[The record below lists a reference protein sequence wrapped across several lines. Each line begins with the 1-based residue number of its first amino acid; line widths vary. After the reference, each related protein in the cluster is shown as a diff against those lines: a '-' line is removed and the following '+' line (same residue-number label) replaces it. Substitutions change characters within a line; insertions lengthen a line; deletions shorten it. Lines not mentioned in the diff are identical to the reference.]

1 MQKVMKPS
9 MKKKISIFGIFNAAW
24 MILFS
29 LYCLVPLFIMVSA
42 SFSSDATL
50 AEYGYSI
57 FPHKVTFEAYEFV
70 FKTGKLLLRS
80 YLNSIIVTGAGTILN
95 LLLSAMIAFP
105 LSKYDFAYKHWI
117 TPLLLVTMLFS
128 PGLVP
133 TYILI
138 TQFLHWKDTMWVLIV
153 PQIGTTFNII
163 LLRTFFSDIPREIG
177 ESAKI
182 DGCSVF
188 REFLTITLPL
198 SMPAL
203 ATCSIL
209 MALSYWNDWG
219 TPFLYIGQFNTDL
232 YTVQYLMAKLEMQ
245 AKSWYEN
252 AGMTGGE
259 EQNINSVIMATCI
272 VGTMPIMFVF
282 LALQKYIVKGM
293 TVGAVKG

>member
-1 MQKVMKPS
+1 MEEVLKPNKVAKVS
-9 MKKKISIFGIFNAAW
+9 SFDVFNCLW
-24 MILFS
+24 MVLFS
-29 LYCLVPLFIMVSA
+29 LYCLVPLCIMLSA
-42 SFSSDATL
+42 SFSTDLAL
-50 AEYGYSI
+50 AEFGYTVL
-57 FPHKVTFEAYEFV
+57 PRTFTLEAYQFV
-70 FKTGKLLLRS
+70 FESGKLLFTS
-80 YLNSIIVTGAGTILN
+80 YLNSIIVTGSGTILN
-95 LLLSAMIAFP
+95 LFLSAMIAFP

-117 TPLLLVTMLFS
+117 TPILLVTMIFS

-138 TQFLHWKDTMWVLIV
+138 TQFLHWKDTMWVLII

-203 ATCSIL
+203 ATCSVL

-219 TPFLYIGQFNTDL
+219 TPFLYIDQFNTKL
-232 YTVQYLMAKLEMQ
+232 YTVQYLMAKLEVQ
-245 AKSWYEN
+245 AKTWAEN
-252 AGMTGGE
+252 AGMMGDD
-259 EQNINSVIMATCI
+259 QNVNSVIMATCI
-272 VGTMPIMFVF
+272 IGTLPIMFVF
-282 LALQKYIVKGM
+282 LYLQKYIVKGM

>member
-1 MQKVMKPS
+1 
-9 MKKKISIFGIFNAAW
+9 
-24 MILFS
+24 
-29 LYCLVPLFIMVSA
+29 
-42 SFSSDATL
+42 
-50 AEYGYSI
+50 
-57 FPHKVTFEAYEFV
+57 
-70 FKTGKLLLRS
+70 
-80 YLNSIIVTGAGTILN
+80 LNSIIVTGAGTVLN
-95 LLLSAMIAFP
+95 LFFSAMIAFP

-138 TQFLHWKDTMWVLIV
+138 TQFLQWKDTMWVLII

-203 ATCSIL
+203 ATCSVL

-219 TPFLYIGQFNTDL
+219 TPFLYIDQFNTDL
-232 YTVQYLMAKLEMQ
+232 YTVQYLMAKLEVQ

-252 AGMTGGE
+252 AGLMGND

-282 LALQKYIVKGM
+282 LYLQKYIVKGM

>member
-1 MQKVMKPS
+1 MEKVLKPN
-9 MKKKISIFGIFNAAW
+9 KKVKISGFDFFNCLW
-24 MILFS
+24 MVLFS
-29 LYCLVPLFIMVSA
+29 LYCLIPICIMVSA

-50 AEYGYSI
+50 AKYGYTL
-57 FPHKVTFEAYEFV
+57 FPKLVTLEAYKFV
-70 FKTGKLLLRS
+70 FESGKVLLRS

-95 LLLSAMIAFP
+95 LFLSAMIAFP
-105 LSKYDFAYKHWI
+105 LSKYDFAYKNWI

-138 TQFLHWKDTMWVLIV
+138 TQFLQWKDTMWVLII

-203 ATCSIL
+203 ATCSVL

-219 TPFLYIGQFNTDL
+219 TPFLYIDQFNTDL
-232 YTVQYLMAKLEMQ
+232 YTVQYLMAKLEVQ

-252 AGMTGGE
+252 AGLMGGG

-272 VGTMPIMFVF
+272 IGTLPIMFVF
-282 LALQKYIVKGM
+282 LYLQKYIVKGM

>member
-1 MQKVMKPS
+1 MENVKEPRKI
-9 MKKKISIFGIFNAAW
+9 KKISGFDVCNFLW
-24 MILFS
+24 MALFS
-29 LYCLVPLFIMVSA
+29 LYCLLPILIVVSTSFTAVAEDETFKFSLVPKAISFTAYKYAILESGSLLF
-42 SFSSDATL
+42 
-50 AEYGYSI
+50 
-57 FPHKVTFEAYEFV
+57 
-70 FKTGKLLLRS
+70 RS
-80 YLNSIIVTGAGTILN
+80 YLNSIIVTVSGTLLN
-95 LLLSAMIAFP
+95 LFLSAMIAFP
-105 LSKYDFAYKHWI
+105 LSKYDFAYKNWI
-117 TPLLLVTMLFS
+117 TPLLLLTMLFS

-138 TQFLHWKDTMWVLIV
+138 TQFLNWYDTMWVLII

-219 TPFLYIGQFNTDL
+219 TPYLYINQFSTHL
-232 YTVQYLMAKLEMQ
+232 YTIQYLMAKLEM
-245 AKSWYEN
+245 
-252 AGMTGGE
+252 
-259 EQNINSVIMATCI
+259 NIKVIIQDSQSNMSANSLYPTIMANCI
-272 VGTMPIMFVF
+272 IGTMPIMFVF
-282 LALQKYIVKGM
+282 LYLQKYIVKGM

>member
-1 MQKVMKPS
+1 MEKVVTP
-9 MKKKISIFGIFNAAW
+9 KKMNKIGVFEVLNCLW
-24 MILFS
+24 MVLFS
-29 LYCLVPLFIMVSA
+29 LYCLLPICIMVSA

-50 AEYGYSI
+50 SQYGYTL
-57 FPHKVTFEAYEFV
+57 FPKEITFEAYEFV
-70 FKTGKLLLRS
+70 FKSGQLLLRS
-80 YLNSIIVTGAGTILN
+80 YLNSIIVTGAGTVLN
-95 LLLSAMIAFP
+95 LFFSAMIAFP

-138 TQFLHWKDTMWVLIV
+138 TQFLQWKDTIWVLII

-203 ATCSIL
+203 ATCSVL

-219 TPFLYIGQFNTDL
+219 TPFLYIDQFNTDL
-232 YTVQYLMAKLEMQ
+232 YTVQYLMAKLEVQ

-252 AGMTGGE
+252 AGLMGNE

-272 VGTMPIMFVF
+272 IGTMPIMFVF
-282 LALQKYIVKGM
+282 LYLQKYIVKGM

>member
-1 MQKVMKPS
+1 MEEVFTPKKV
-9 MKKKISIFGIFNAAW
+9 KKISGFDVFNCLW
-24 MILFS
+24 MVLFS
-29 LYCLVPLFIMVSA
+29 LYCLIPLCIMISA
-42 SFSSDATL
+42 SFSNDATL
-50 AEYGYSI
+50 ATYGYTL
-57 FPHKVTFEAYEFV
+57 FPKKISFDAYAFV
-70 FKTGKLLLRS
+70 FETGGLLLRS
-80 YLNSIIVTGAGTILN
+80 YLNSIIVTGAGTLLN
-95 LLLSAMIAFP
+95 LFLSAMIAFP

-138 TQFLHWKDTMWVLIV
+138 TQFLQWKDTMWVLII

-203 ATCSIL
+203 ATCSVL

-219 TPFLYIGQFNTDL
+219 TPFLYIDQFNTKL
-232 YTVQYLMAKLEMQ
+232 YTVQYLMAKLEVQ

-252 AGMTGGE
+252 AGLLGNDD
-259 EQNINSVIMATCI
+259 QNINSVIMATCI
-272 VGTMPIMFVF
+272 IGTLPIMFVF
-282 LALQKYIVKGM
+282 LYLQKYIVKGM

>member
-1 MQKVMKPS
+1 MN
-9 MKKKISIFGIFNAAW
+9 KIGVFEVLNCLW
-24 MILFS
+24 MVLFS
-29 LYCLVPLFIMVSA
+29 LYCLLPIFIMISA
-42 SFSSDATL
+42 SFASDATL
-50 AEYGYSI
+50 AKHGYTL
-57 FPHKVTFEAYEFV
+57 FPREINLGAYRFV
-70 FKTGKLLLRS
+70 FESGALLLRS
-80 YLNSIIVTGAGTILN
+80 YMNSIIVTGVGTLLN
-95 LLLSAMIAFP
+95 LFLSAMIAFP

-138 TQFLHWKDTMWVLIV
+138 TQFLRWKDTFWVLMI

-203 ATCSIL
+203 ATCSVL

-219 TPFLYIGQFNTDL
+219 TPFLYIDQFNTDL
-232 YTVQYLMAKLEMQ
+232 YTVQYLMAKLEVQ

-252 AGMTGGE
+252 AGLISDGE
-259 EQNINSVIMATCI
+259 KNINSVIMATCI
-272 VGTMPIMFVF
+272 IGTLPIMFVF
-282 LALQKYIVKGM
+282 LYLQKYIVKGM

>member
-1 MQKVMKPS
+1 MEEVLKPNKVAKVS
-9 MKKKISIFGIFNAAW
+9 SFDVFNCLW
-24 MILFS
+24 MVLFS
-29 LYCLVPLFIMVSA
+29 LYCLVPLCIMLSA
-42 SFSSDATL
+42 SFSTDLAL
-50 AEYGYSI
+50 AEFGYTVL
-57 FPHKVTFEAYEFV
+57 PRMLTLEAYKFV
-70 FKTGKLLLRS
+70 FESGKLLFTS
-80 YLNSIIVTGAGTILN
+80 YLNSIIVTSTGTILN
-95 LLLSAMIAFP
+95 LFLSAMIAFP

-117 TPLLLVTMLFS
+117 TPILLVTMIFS

-138 TQFLHWKDTMWVLIV
+138 TQFLHWKDTMWVLII

-188 REFLTITLPL
+188 REFLTMTLPL

-203 ATCSIL
+203 ATCSVL

-219 TPFLYIGQFNTDL
+219 TPFLYIDQFNTKL
-232 YTVQYLMAKLEMQ
+232 YTVQYLMAKLEVQ
-245 AKSWYEN
+245 AKTWAEN
-252 AGMTGGE
+252 AGMMGDD
-259 EQNINSVIMATCI
+259 QNVNSVIMATCI
-272 VGTMPIMFVF
+272 IGTLPIMFVF
-282 LALQKYIVKGM
+282 LYLQKYIVKGM

>member
-1 MQKVMKPS
+1 MEKAI
-9 MKKKISIFGIFNAAW
+9 KKNRKLHKIGAFDVFNATW

-29 LYCLVPLFIMVSA
+29 LYCLIPICIMLSA
-42 SFSSDATL
+42 SFSNDRTL
-50 AEYGYSI
+50 AEYGYTL
-57 FPHKVTFEAYEFV
+57 FPKKVTLDAYKFV
-70 FKTGKLLLRS
+70 FESGKLLMRA

-95 LLLSAMIAFP
+95 LLTSAMIAFP
-105 LSKYDFAYKHWI
+105 LSKYDFAYKKLI

-138 TQFLHWKDTMWVLIV
+138 TQFLHWKDTMWVLII

-203 ATCSIL
+203 ATCSVL

-245 AKSWYEN
+245 AKSWYQS
-252 AGMTGGE
+252 AGLSGDD
-259 EQNINSVIMATCI
+259 QNINSVIMATCI
-272 VGTMPIMFVF
+272 IGTMPIMFVF
-282 LALQKYIVKGM
+282 LYLQKYIVKGM

>member
-1 MQKVMKPS
+1 MEEVLKAQKRV
-9 MKKKISIFGIFNAAW
+9 KITRFDVFNCSW
-24 MILFS
+24 MVLFS
-29 LYCLVPLFIMVSA
+29 LYCLLPLCIMVSA

-50 AEYGYSI
+50 AEYGYTL
-57 FPHKVTFEAYEFV
+57 FPKKVTFDAYEFV
-70 FKTGKLLLRS
+70 FESGGLLLRS
-80 YLNSIIVTGAGTILN
+80 YLNSIIVTGVGTVLN
-95 LLLSAMIAFP
+95 LFFSAMIAFP

-117 TPLLLVTMLFS
+117 TPLLLITMLFS

-138 TQFLHWKDTMWVLIV
+138 TQFLEWKDTIWVLII

-188 REFLTITLPL
+188 REFLTITMPL

-203 ATCSIL
+203 ATCSVL

-219 TPFLYIGQFNTDL
+219 TPFLYIDQFNTDL
-232 YTVQYLMAKLEMQ
+232 YTVQYLMAKLEVQ

-252 AGMTGGE
+252 AGLMGDN
-259 EQNINSVIMATCI
+259 QNINSVIMATCI
-272 VGTMPIMFVF
+272 VGTLPIMFVF
-282 LALQKYIVKGM
+282 LYLQKYIVKGM

>member
-1 MQKVMKPS
+1 MENVIKTPK
-9 MKKKISIFGIFNAAW
+9 KKKISWFNVLNCSW
-24 MILFS
+24 MVLFS
-29 LYCLVPLFIMVSA
+29 LYCLLPICIMISA
-42 SFSSDATL
+42 SFSTDENLAT
-50 AEYGYSI
+50 YGYTL
-57 FPHKVTFEAYEFV
+57 FPKEISFDAYEFV
-70 FKTGKLLLRS
+70 FESGKLLFTS
-80 YLNSIIVTGAGTILN
+80 YINSIIVTTSGTLLN
-95 LLLSAMIAFP
+95 LFLSAMIAFP
-105 LSKYDFAYKHWI
+105 LSKYDFAYKNWI

-138 TQFLHWKDTMWVLIV
+138 TQYLHWKNTIWVLII

-203 ATCSIL
+203 ATCSVL

-219 TPFLYIGQFNTDL
+219 TPYLYIGQFEYDL

-245 AKSWYEN
+245 AKAWAEN
-252 AGMTGGE
+252 AGLMGE
-259 EQNINSVIMATCI
+259 EQNVNSVIMATCI
-272 VGTMPIMFVF
+272 IGTLPIMFVF
-282 LALQKYIVKGM
+282 LYLQKYIVKGM

>member
-1 MQKVMKPS
+1 MEKVLIAQKR
-9 MKKKISIFGIFNAAW
+9 KKITCFDVLNCAW
-24 MILFS
+24 MVLFS
-29 LYCLVPLFIMVSA
+29 LYCIIPICIVISA
-42 SFSSDATL
+42 SFSNDLTL
-50 AEYGYSI
+50 AEYGYTL
-57 FPHKVTFEAYEFV
+57 FPKTLTLDAYKFV
-70 FKTGKLLLRS
+70 FETGELLLRS
-80 YLNSIIVTGAGTILN
+80 YLNSIFVTGVGTLLN
-95 LLLSAMIAFP
+95 LFFSAMIAYP

-138 TQFLHWKDTMWVLIV
+138 TQFLQWKDTFWVLMI

-203 ATCSIL
+203 ATCSVL

-219 TPFLYIGQFNTDL
+219 TPFLYINQFNTDL
-232 YTVQYLMAKLEMQ
+232 YTVQYRMAKLEVQ
-245 AKSWYEN
+245 AKSWYQN
-252 AGMTGGE
+252 AGLTGE
-259 EQNINSVIMATCI
+259 DQNINAVIMATCI
-272 VGTMPIMFVF
+272 IGTLPIMFVF
-282 LALQKYIVKGM
+282 LYLQKYIVKGM

>member
-1 MQKVMKPS
+1 MEAVKKIHK
-9 MKKKISIFGIFNAAW
+9 KKKISLFDIGNAGW

-29 LYCLVPLFIMVSA
+29 LYCIIPLLIVVSA
-42 SFSSDATL
+42 SFSNDKAI
-50 AEYGYSI
+50 AEYGYTV
-57 FPHKVTFEAYEFV
+57 FPKVFSLEAYAFV
-70 FKTGKLLLRS
+70 FESGKLLFRS
-80 YLNSIIVTGAGTILN
+80 YINSIIVTGAGTILN

-117 TPLLLVTMLFS
+117 TPLLLLTMMFS

-203 ATCSIL
+203 ATCSVL

-219 TPFLYIGQFNTDL
+219 TPFLYIDQFNTDL

-252 AGMTGGE
+252 MGAVSNE

-272 VGTMPIMFVF
+272 VGTLPIMFVF
-282 LALQKYIVKGM
+282 LYLQKYIVKGM

>member
-1 MQKVMKPS
+1 
-9 MKKKISIFGIFNAAW
+9 
-24 MILFS
+24 
-29 LYCLVPLFIMVSA
+29 
-42 SFSSDATL
+42 
-50 AEYGYSI
+50 
-57 FPHKVTFEAYEFV
+57 
-70 FKTGKLLLRS
+70 
-80 YLNSIIVTGAGTILN
+80 
-95 LLLSAMIAFP
+95 
-105 LSKYDFAYKHWI
+105 
-117 TPLLLVTMLFS
+117 
-128 PGLVP
+128 
-133 TYILI
+133 
-138 TQFLHWKDTMWVLIV
+138 MWVLIV

-203 ATCSIL
+203 ATCSVL

-219 TPFLYIGQFNTDL
+219 TPFLYIDQFNTDL

-252 AGMTGGE
+252 MGMMGDE
-259 EQNINSVIMATCI
+259 EQNVNSVIMATCI
-272 VGTMPIMFVF
+272 VGTLPIMFVF
-282 LALQKYIVKGM
+282 LYLQKYIVKGM

>member
-1 MQKVMKPS
+1 MEEVKKIS
-9 MKKKISIFGIFNAAW
+9 KKKKISPFDIFNAAW
-24 MILFS
+24 MVGFS
-29 LYCLVPLFIMVSA
+29 LYCLIPLMIVVSA
-42 SFSSDATL
+42 SFSNDKAI
-50 AEYGYSI
+50 AEHVYTI
-57 FPHKVTFEAYEFV
+57 LPKVFSVEAYSFV
-70 FKTGKLLLRS
+70 FKSGKLLLRS
-80 YLNSIIVTGAGTILN
+80 YLNSIIVTGAGTLLN
-95 LLLSAMIAFP
+95 LFLSAMIAFP

-117 TPLLLVTMLFS
+117 TPLLLLTMLFS

-138 TQFLHWKDTMWVLIV
+138 TQFLHWKDTMWVLII

-203 ATCSIL
+203 ATCSVL

-219 TPFLYIGQFNTDL
+219 TPFLYIDQFNTDL

-252 AGMTGGE
+252 MGMMGDE
-259 EQNINSVIMATCI
+259 EQNVNSVIMATCI
-272 VGTMPIMFVF
+272 VGTLPIMFVF
-282 LALQKYIVKGM
+282 LYLQKYIVKGM